1 VPKKEEGIEEQVLS
15 LMDFAGVEDV
25 EEKEGKIKL
34 TVDKEALAAVVGNL
48 EENGFTVLSSSLVFR
63 PQLPLV
69 LNDPQ
74 KKEKVAEFLSRLE
87 EHDDVQTVFSNF

>member
-1 VPKKEEGIEEQVLS
+1 
-15 LMDFAGVEDV
+15 M
-25 EEKEGKIKL
+25 
-34 TVDKEALAAVVGNL
+34 DKEALAAVVGNL